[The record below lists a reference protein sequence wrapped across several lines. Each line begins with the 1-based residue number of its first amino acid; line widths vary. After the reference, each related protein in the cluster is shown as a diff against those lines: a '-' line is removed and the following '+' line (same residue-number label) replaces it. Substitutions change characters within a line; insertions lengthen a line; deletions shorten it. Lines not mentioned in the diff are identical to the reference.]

1 MVSLTDLR
9 IAARTLRRQPGIAL
23 VAIIALGLG
32 IGLPAAMYSLARGI
46 AFRGLP
52 VEEGT
57 RIMSLERRPKGARG
71 EGWGVAPKD
80 FVTWTDQQR
89 SFEALAATETGTVAF
104 RVDRGAW
111 RYNAAYLSANAFEI
125 LRKQAAIGRVF
136 QPGEDQVGA
145 EPVVI
150 LGHEVWRDRFAS
162 DPAAIGRT
170 VYIDGREHTVIG
182 VMEAGFRFPVDEDL
196 WLPYV
201 LPVDAAVADG
211 PTFSVFGRLNPGTGP
226 DAARS
231 DFARIAEGLAT
242 RFPDTNATMG
252 VAIKPFTER
261 YIGET
266 PVATMRVMMGAVLL
280 VLIIACTNVA
290 NLLLVRAVHRIRE
303 LAVRAALGASR
314 RRIATQMLLESSM
327 LAVLGGLVGVG
338 VAYAANGT
346 LMRWIGTDRMP
357 YWSDIRLDGRVLLF
371 AIGLTVAAGLLAGLL
386 PAIRAMGANVNDI
399 IKDQS
404 RGASG
409 FRTGRVMQALIVV
422 EIAISLGLLVN
433 TGLMLRSV
441 RNVRNVSLGFPVDRL
456 ITAHV
461 TLPARW
467 DDGAVLRFSG
477 QLQSRVAVDPA
488 ALHTTLTTSI
498 PTSRAATTRLAVEGN
513 TYSTNRDMPLARHVV
528 VSTGFF
534 TTFAARPVSGR
545 DFGPLDDASGERVA
559 IVNERFVTRILAG
572 RDPIGARVRLGN
584 LDSPGEWMTIVGVV
598 PDIWAAGLDA
608 SGDRNPPAVYAP
620 LAQTPSRDLSVA
632 VETRDAPAIAAS
644 IREAVAALDPDVPVY
659 DVKSMN
665 EVIGDNSWFYGFGVG
680 IVGAC
685 GLAALLLAA
694 VGLYGVIAFSV
705 GRRTREFG
713 IRMALGAAPASIRS
727 LVVRRGSLQL
737 VIGAVIGF
745 GLAYTI
751 ANGVA
756 SLLFQVSPADP
767 VTFIAAGLMLVGIAQ
782 LATFVPAIR
791 ASRVD
796 PLTALRNE

>member
-1 MVSLTDLR
+1 MLSVTDIR
-9 IAARTLRRQPGIAL
+9 VAARTLRRQPGIAL
-23 VAIIALGLG
+23 VAIIALGMG
-32 IGLPAAMYSLARGI
+32 IGLPAAMYSLARGV

-57 RIMSLERRPKGARG
+57 RIMSLERRPHGARG
-71 EGWGVAPKD
+71 EGWDVAPKD
-80 FVTWTDQQR
+80 FITWTDQQR
-89 SFEALAATETGTVAF
+89 SFEGLSATQTGTVAF

-111 RYNAAYLSANAFEI
+111 RYNAAYLSANAFGI

-136 QPGEDQVGA
+136 QSGDDRIGA

-150 LGHEVWRDRFAS
+150 LGHEIWRDRFGS
-162 DPAAIGRT
+162 DPGTIGRT
-170 VYIDGREHTVIG
+170 VFVDGKAHTVIG
-182 VMEAGFRFPVDEDL
+182 VMEAGFRFPTDEDL

-211 PTFSVFGRLNPGTGP
+211 PLFSVFGRLNPAT
-226 DAARS
+226 DVKAARA

-242 RFPDTNATMG
+242 RFPETNGTMG

-266 PVATMRVMMGAVLL
+266 PVATLWVMMGAVLL

-290 NLLLVRAVHRIRE
+290 NLLLVRAVHRVRE
-303 LAVRAALGASR
+303 LAIRAALGASR

-327 LAVLGGLVGVG
+327 LAALGGLVGVG
-338 VAYAANGT
+338 VAFAANSA

-386 PAIRAMGANVNDI
+386 PAWKAMGANVNDI

-409 FRTGRVMQALIVV
+409 FRIGRVMQALIVV

-441 RNVRNVSLGFPVDRL
+441 RNVQNVSLGFPVDRL

-461 TLPARW
+461 TLPAEW
-467 DDGAVLRFSG
+467 DDAAVTRFSDR
-477 QLQSRVAVDPA
+477 LQSGVATDPA
-488 ALHTTLTTSI
+488 ALRTALTTSI
-498 PTSRAATTRLAVEGN
+498 PTSRAAATRLALDGSSYP
-513 TYSTNRDMPLARHVV
+513 TDRDLPIARRVS

-534 TTFAARPVSGR
+534 ATFGAEPVSGR
-545 DFGPLDDASGERVA
+545 AFGPLDTGTNERVA
-559 IVNERFVTRILAG
+559 IVNQRFVTRIFGG
-572 RDPIGARVRLGN
+572 RDPLGARIRLGN
-584 LDSPGEWMTIVGVV
+584 LDSAAEWMTIVGVI

-608 SGDRNPPAVYAP
+608 SGDRNPPAVYTP
-620 LAQTPSRDLSVA
+620 LAQTPYRDLSIA
-632 VETRDAPAIAAS
+632 VETRDAPTIASS
-644 IREAVAALDPDVPVY
+644 IRDAVAAIDPDIPVY

-665 EVIGDNSWFYGFGVG
+665 EVIRDNS
-680 IVGAC
+680 C
-685 GLAALLLAA
+685 GLSALLLAA

-737 VIGAVIGF
+737 VIGATIGF
-745 GLAYTI
+745 GLAWVLAMGI
-751 ANGVA
+751 A
-756 SLLFQVSPADP
+756 SLLFQVSPTDP
-767 VTFIAAGLMLVGIAQ
+767 ITFVIAGLLLIGIAQ
-782 LATFVPAIR
+782 LATLVPAIR

-796 PLTALRNE
+796 PLSALRSE